1 MSDASSSDARKR
13 GRPTAEEREQRRD
26 QILDA
31 AADLFASRGYGQV
44 TIDEIASA
52 SRVTK
57 RTIYTYFGDKAE
69 VFTAA
74 VERFRGRALADFESD
89 TESLEDVATRLVYA
103 LHSDDAVG
111 LHRLMI
117 GESAQFPELAA
128 RFYASGP
135 HGYIEL
141 LAGHLRDRP
150 ITHEDDRLA
159 EALFGLLLGETH
171 RRRLLGLSQAPTQ
184 ADAREHARGALAVL
198 GIAGGA
204 DGDPATPGA
213 VHG

>member
-31 AADLFASRGYGQV
+31 AVHLFVSHGYGQV
-44 TIDEIASA
+44 TIDEIATA

-74 VERFRGRALADFESD
+74 IERFRARDLANLESTAD
-89 TESLEDVATRLVYA
+89 SLLDIAARLVFV
-103 LHSDDAVG
+103 LHSDDAIG

-117 GESAQFPELAA
+117 GEAPQFPELAA
-128 RFYASGP
+128 GFYASGP
-135 HGYIEL
+135 QGYITL
-141 LAGHLRDRP
+141 LAQHLSHTAVDA
-150 ITHEDDRLA
+150 EA
-159 EALFGLLLGETH
+159 EALFGLLLGEPH
-171 RRRLLGLSQAPTQ
+171 RRRLLGLTPAPTKK
-184 ADAREHARGALAVL
+184 AAREYAERVISILRLSESSPDSA
-198 GIAGGA
+198 
-204 DGDPATPGA
+204 
-213 VHG
+213 